1 MTIQMSNNDSFH
13 FTGPSCPIP
22 ISEYPY
28 VLMAHGGG
36 GKLTQQMIRKMFL
49 SQFNSELLLPLHDG
63 AMFSIDGTRLA
74 FSTDSY
80 VISPI
85 FFPGGT
91 IGELAVNGTVND
103 LAMCGAAPLY
113 LSAAF
118 IIEEGLAMEDLWKI
132 VVSMQAAA
140 TRAGITLV
148 TGDTK
153 VVDRGKGD
161 KIFINTSGI
170 GRIPRGIDIHP
181 RRARPG
187 DKILLSGRIAEHGIA
202 VMSVREGLQFQTEL
216 TSDCAPLNG
225 LVQEMLSVCPDIHVL
240 RDPTRGG
247 VASVLN
253 EIASE
258 ARVGMS
264 IHQDRIP
271 LSEDVR
277 GACEMLGL
285 DPLYVANEGKLLAF
299 VPPESA
305 ERVLATMLVHE
316 FGTHAAIIGD
326 VTTDHPGLVTM
337 RTTVGGTRVVD
348 MISGEQL
355 PRIC

>member
-1 MTIQMSNNDSFH
+1 MAKATTID
-13 FTGPSCPIP
+13 FTGLSCPIP
-22 ISEYPY
+22 ISEYPH

-36 GKLTQQMIRKMFL
+36 GKLTQQLIRKIFL
-49 SQFNSELLLPLHDG
+49 PQFANELLQPLHDG
-63 AMFSIDGTRLA
+63 AMFAIDGARLA

-85 FFPGGT
+85 FFPGGS

-103 LAMCGAAPLY
+103 LSMCGAVPFY
-113 LSAAF
+113 LSSGF
-118 IIEEGLAMEDLWKI
+118 IIEEGLPMDDLWKI
-132 VVSMQAAA
+132 VVSMKAAA
-140 TRAGITLV
+140 DRAGVTIV

-161 KIFINTSGI
+161 KVFINTSGI
-170 GRIPRGIDIHP
+170 GRIPTGVNIHP
-181 RRARPG
+181 RRATPG
-187 DKILLSGRIAEHGIA
+187 DLIILSGRIAEHGIA
-202 VMSVREGLQFQTEL
+202 ILSVREGLDFQTRL

-225 LVQEMLSVCPDIHVL
+225 LVQAMLSVCPDIHVL

-253 EIASE
+253 EIAEE
-258 ARVGMS
+258 ARVGIM
-264 IHQDRIP
+264 IDQGKIP
-271 LSEDVR
+271 LGEEVR

-299 VPPESA
+299 IAPGRA
-305 ERVLATMLVHE
+305 EGVLREMRSHPL
-316 FGTHAAIIGD
+316 GRDSAIIGEVVD
-326 VTTDHPGLVTM
+326 DHPGIAVMKT
-337 RTTVGGTRVVD
+337 RIGGTRVVD
-348 MISGEQL
+348 MLSGEQL